1 MEKDLNKVEYP
12 DTNLPKQ
19 NRGET
24 LFGMFQ
30 TTDVIPTNV
39 PIKMI
44 DQIVIYSSGATYKL
58 YVFDT
63 TSKAWKSVVIA

>member
-12 DTNLPKQ
+12 DLNLPQQ
-19 NRGET
+19 NRGEA
-24 LFGMFQ
+24 LWGMFE
-30 TTDVIPTNV
+30 TTGVVPTKV
-39 PIKMI
+39 PKKMI

-63 TSKAWKSVVIA
+63 TSKTWKSVVVA